1 MLPELRNTLHFVM
14 AIVSIR
20 LPDDVVLSLNR
31 EAERTQR
38 AKSEIARDAISQ
50 YLKRQERDR
59 FLAEIARAAR
69 AGSESEALELADE
82 ALPLDNEAL
91 ERTEGFMGV
100 SEPRAKYKT
109 SRKKR

>member
-1 MLPELRNTLHFVM
+1 M

-20 LPDDVVLSLNR
+20 LPDDVALSLNR

-38 AKSEIARDAISQ
+38 AKSEIARDAIAE

-59 FLAEIARAAR
+59 FLVEIARAAR
-69 AGSESEALELADE
+69 ASSESEALELADE

-91 ERTEGFMGV
+91 EKTERFIGV

-109 SRKKR
+109 KRKKR

>member
-1 MLPELRNTLHFVM
+1 M

-20 LPDDVVLSLNR
+20 LPDDVVRSLNR

-38 AKSEIARDAISQ
+38 AKSEIARDAIAE

-69 AGSESEALELADE
+69 ASSESEALELADE

-91 ERTEGFMGV
+91 EQTERLIGV

-109 SRKKR
+109 PRKKR

>member
-1 MLPELRNTLHFVM
+1 M

-31 EAERTQR
+31 EAERTRR
-38 AKSEIARDAISQ
+38 AKSEIARDAIAE

-69 AGSESEALELADE
+69 AGGELEALELADE

-91 ERTEGFMGV
+91 ERSERFIGV
-100 SEPRAKYKT
+100 NEPRAKYKT